1 MSGNLGPR
9 IQFLTKK
16 HICPTPLLSAVGKN
30 IILKFIFTVFIVWS
44 WNSASAQITS
54 LREKKLAY
62 ADTLVLDSLS
72 IIPYSIKI
80 KNSKGE
86 FIQPVFIDIRKALIV
101 LPATNEKDSVIIN
114 YAVFPTRIP
123 DSFRNKDTTMILKG
137 NGTMI
142 SGYRIESPSTAS
154 LFDDSGIKK
163 SGSISRG
170 IAVGN
175 AQNLTVSSTLNLQVS
190 GKLND
195 RFSIMGSVSDDNIPI
210 QPNGNTQQLQDFD
223 QVFIQVYDART
234 KLIAGD
240 FILKKP
246 NGYFMNYFKRAQGAY
261 VFTEQ
266 DLNFSKAKK
275 KLTVEA
281 SGSISKGRFARN
293 LIQGIEG
300 NQGPYRLTGADNEL
314 FIVILAGTEQVFIDG
329 RLLER
334 GQDKDYIIDYN
345 SAEIIFTPRQFI
357 TKDRR
362 IVVEFQYSERRFA
375 RPMISTAVTFG
386 DERNSTYLNFFSE
399 SDAKNQPLQQ
409 DLTQEDKRILAGAGD
424 GLLNAIRSG
433 VDSTGYNNSNVLYR
447 LVIDSLGFDSVF
459 VFSTNSENAFYR
471 VQFNLVGQG
480 NGDYVEDGFTSA
492 GRKYRWVAPELAGDV
507 LVRRG
512 NYAPV
517 VLLATPKKR
526 QMLTAGHQV
535 TWKKRNKLG
544 IEGSLSN
551 NDLNTFSDIDSEDD
565 LGYAL
570 KLNWDA
576 ALRQRVDSVTKVKT
590 ELFTTGQYEYANVNF
605 VGIERFREVEFDR
618 NWNIRDL
625 NLISDLHW
633 GGANLGWQREKFGKV
648 SAGVE
653 FLNVGSGFSGRKVN
667 AATDILTSK
676 WKSNIKA
683 SALQTEGNR
692 NTTFVRHI
700 SDISRSFGKWRI
712 GFKDE
717 HELNQ
722 IYGARNDSVVTGAYR
737 FYDWQV
743 SVGIVDSTKYSASIY
758 YRDRLDWLPKEGL
771 LSGSARADEY
781 GFLFEHRGKKE
792 NRFKSIISNRRLRSV
807 DPELF
812 TREPENTLVMRL
824 EYYYRTPS
832 AWLLSS
838 TFYEVGSG
846 LEQRREFIYL
856 EVQPGQGVYVWI
868 DYNGDGIKDLNEF
881 EVAQFEYEANYIRSF
896 IQTTDYV
903 RTYTNQF
910 SQSLQI
916 QTGRNWKNDKPWKK
930 FIGRWSNQTSY
941 KVDRKT
947 GRELSSER
955 FNPFANTP
963 EDSVLIALS
972 GSVRSVLFFN
982 KANPTFGADYTV
994 QDTRGK
1000 NLLSNGF
1007 ESREEQFH
1015 QLAFRWALPLSIILN
1030 SEQKIGTRTIASDFL
1045 SGRNYSI
1052 EYLTVKPKLSWQPDN
1067 TRRFALVGEWS
1078 DKRNTQGA
1086 ETAEIL
1092 SYGIEFNWNSLE
1104 KGLFQGGVNFFN
1116 IRYDGAANNSL
1127 SFDMLEGL
1135 NPGFNVTWNVGL
1147 QRTLGKSLQLNI
1159 TYNGR
1164 KPDDVRTIHAG
1175 GVQLRAFF

>member
-16 HICPTPLLSAVGKN
+16 LICPAPPLSAAARN
-30 IILKFIFTVFIVWS
+30 IILKTFFIVFITWS
-44 WNSASAQITS
+44 WMPLHAQITS
-54 LREKKLAY
+54 QREKKIPY
-62 ADTLVLDSLS
+62 ADTLMLDSLS
-72 IIPYSIKI
+72 LIPYSTTI
-80 KNSKGE
+80 KNLRGE
-86 FIQPVFIDIRKALIV
+86 IIQPLSIDFRKATIV
-101 LPATNEKDSVIIN
+101 LPLQQGIDSVIVS

-123 DSFRNKDTTMILKG
+123 DAFRNKDTTMILNG
-137 NGTMI
+137 SGTMI
-142 SGYRIESPSTAS
+142 SGYRIEAPSSAS

-223 QVFIQVYDART
+223 QVFIQVYDTRT
-234 KLIAGD
+234 KVIAGD

-261 VFTEQ
+261 VITEQ
-266 DLNFSKAKK
+266 ELNFSKAKK
-275 KLTVEA
+275 KLSVEA

-345 SAEIIFTPRQFI
+345 AAEIIFTPRQFI

-375 RPMISTAVTFG
+375 RPMISTAVKFG
-386 DERNSTYLNFFSE
+386 DERNTTYLNFYSE

-409 DLTQEDKRILAGAGD
+409 DLTQDDKRILATAGD
-424 GLLNAIRSG
+424 GLLNAVRSG

-447 LVIDSLGFDSVF
+447 LVTDSLGFDSVF
-459 VFSTNSENAFYR
+459 VFSTNSQNAFYR
-471 VQFNLVGQG
+471 IQFTLVGQG

-492 GRKYRWVAPELAGDV
+492 GRKYRWVAPEQIGGV
-507 LVRRG
+507 LVRKG

-517 VLLATPKKR
+517 VVLATPKKR
-526 QMLTAGHQV
+526 QMLSAGHQIS
-535 TWKKRNKLG
+535 WNKRNKIG
-544 IEGSLSN
+544 VEGSISN
-551 NDLNTFSDIDSEDD
+551 NDLNTFSNLDGEDD

-576 ALRQRVDSVTKVKT
+576 ALRQKVDSATKTKT
-590 ELFTTGQYEYANVNF
+590 EIFTTGQYEYANVNF

-625 NLISDLHW
+625 NLSSDLHW
-633 GGANLGWQREKFGKV
+633 GGANVGWHRDKIGKV
-648 SAGVE
+648 TAGVE

-667 AATDILTSK
+667 AGTDILTSK

-722 IYGARNDSVVTGAYR
+722 IYGARNDSVVNGAYR

-856 EVQPGQGVYVWI
+856 EVQPGQGVYVWN

-916 QTGRNWKNDKPWKK
+916 QTGRNWKNDKPWKT

-972 GSVRSVLFFN
+972 GSVRSVVFFN
-982 KANPTFGADYTV
+982 KANPTFGADYTI

-1015 QLAFRWALPLSIILN
+1015 QIAFRWALPLSIILN

-1052 EYLTVKPKLSWQPDN
+1052 EYLSIKPKLSWQPDN

-1078 DKRNTQGA
+1078 DKSNSQGSEA
-1086 ETAEIL
+1086 AEIL
-1092 SYGIEFNWNSLE
+1092 SYGLEFNWNSLE

-1116 IRYDGAANNSL
+1116 IRYDGVANNSL

-1135 NPGFNVTWNVGL
+1135 NPGFNVTWNLGL

-1164 KPDDVRTIHAG
+1164 KPEDVRTIHAG

>member
-9 IQFLTKK
+9 VQFLTKK

-86 FIQPVFIDIRKALIV
+86 FIQPIFIDIRKALIV
-101 LPATNEKDSVIIN
+101 LPASNEKDSVIIN

-492 GRKYRWVAPELAGDV
+492 GRKYRWIAPELVGDV

-743 SVGIVDSTKYSASIY
+743 SVGIVDSAKYSASIY

-930 FIGRWSNQTSY
+930 FVGRWSNQTSY

-1045 SGRNYSI
+1045 TGRNYSI

-1086 ETAEIL
+1086 ETAEVL

-1164 KPDDVRTIHAG
+1164 KPEDVRTIHAG